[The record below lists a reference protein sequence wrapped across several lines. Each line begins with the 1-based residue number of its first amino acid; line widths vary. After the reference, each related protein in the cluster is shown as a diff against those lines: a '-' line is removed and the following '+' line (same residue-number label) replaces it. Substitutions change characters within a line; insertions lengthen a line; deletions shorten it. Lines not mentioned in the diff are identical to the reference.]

1 MTVTERKLGYAF
13 GLLGGGLTALAGLF
27 SLVLGAVDLATGR
40 MFGALASGTAG
51 IALLVVGGLA
61 LLFAYLAYRDWSDRP
76 LVAGVLLVV
85 LAAISWA
92 LLGLGGNVLSILGGI
107 FVFLAGVL
115 FMVGPVRTS
124 VSSAATS

>member
-13 GLLGGGLTALAGLF
+13 GLLGGGLTALAGLV
-27 SLVLGAVDLATGR
+27 SLVVGAVDLAMGR
-40 MFGALASGTAG
+40 MFGAMDAGTAG

-76 LVAGVLLVV
+76 IVAGVLLVV
-85 LAAISWA
+85 LAAIAWG
-92 LLGLGGNVLSILGGI
+92 LLGLGGSFLALLGGI

-115 FMVGPVRTS
+115 FLVGPVRTTVGTAVPS
-124 VSSAATS
+124 